1 MQDEMI
7 KNNTLDVNKKDGYK
21 DDMIIELKDLK
32 KIYPSGNEELI
43 ILDNV
48 NLSIN
53 QGESVII
60 EGESGNGKSTLLN
73 LIGGLDL
80 PSKGSIISCGYAIDK
95 MSEKALSS
103 YRNQSI
109 GFIFQFHYLLKDFS
123 ARENVMLPAFMS
135 GIKRAHALEKADALL
150 DDVGL
155 AQRKDHFPSQ
165 LSGGERQRIA
175 LARALINDPDLILAD
190 EPTGNLDEK
199 NSELI
204 EELLFSLVNRFN
216 KTLLLATHD
225 NRFDTRGN
233 RRLRIAEGR
242 VIEL

>member
-1 MQDEMI
+1 MKD
-7 KNNTLDVNKKDGYK
+7 NTINTTP
-21 DDMIIELKDLK
+21 IIELKNLR

-43 ILDNV
+43 ILEDA

-53 QGESVII
+53 VGESVII
-60 EGESGNGKSTLLN
+60 VGESGNGKSTLLN

-80 PSKGSIISCGYAIDK
+80 PTSGSIISCGFSVDK
-95 MSEKALSS
+95 MSERELTS

-123 ARENVMLPAFMS
+123 ARENVMLPAFM
-135 GIKRAHALEKADALL
+135 GGMKRSKALEKADALL
-150 DDVGL
+150 SDVGL
-155 AQRKDHFPSQ
+155 QQRGEHFPSQ
-165 LSGGERQRIA
+165 LSGGERQRVA

-199 NSELI
+199 NSERI
-204 EELLFSLVNRFN
+204 EDLLFSLVDRFN

-225 NRFDTRGN
+225 SRFDHRGN
-233 RRLRIAEGR
+233 RLLRVAEGG
-242 VIEL
+242 ILEL

>member
-1 MQDEMI
+1 MG
-7 KNNTLDVNKKDGYK
+7 NNISDVNKNDNNK
-21 DDMIIELKDLK
+21 IIELQNLRKV
-32 KIYPSGNEELI
+32 YPSGSEELI

-48 NLSIN
+48 NLSITR
-53 QGESVII
+53 GESVII
-60 EGESGNGKSTLLN
+60 VGESGNGKSTLLN

-80 PSKGSIISCGYAIDK
+80 PSKGSVISCGFAVDK
-95 MSEKALSS
+95 MSERALTS

-123 ARENVMLPAFMS
+123 ARENVMLPAFMN
-135 GIKRAHALEKADALL
+135 GMKRSRALEKADSLL
-150 DDVGL
+150 ADVGL
-155 AQRKDHFPSQ
+155 EERKDHFPSQ

-199 NSELI
+199 NSAII
-204 EELLFSLVNRFN
+204 EDLLFSLVDRFN

-225 NRFDTRGN
+225 NRFNTRGD
-233 RRLRIAEGR
+233 RRLRIAKGS